1 MSDLHWQQE
10 MQFARAEAVAERR
23 AARDALRSILAEL
36 QDPDEYARYMPGH
49 LVTALLT
56 AWKQGGQCY
65 VVAEPEARVLR
76 PSGLV
81 GSNGR
86 GLTAYGCQ
94 VLSALRRQD
103 A

>member
-1 MSDLHWQQE
+1 MIAVNEQALRYS
-10 MQFARAEAVAERR
+10 ARAEAVADRR
-23 AARDALRSILAEL
+23 AARDAQRAIMAEL
-36 QDPDEYARYMPGH
+36 QDPNEYARYMPSN

-81 GSNGR
+81 GYNGR